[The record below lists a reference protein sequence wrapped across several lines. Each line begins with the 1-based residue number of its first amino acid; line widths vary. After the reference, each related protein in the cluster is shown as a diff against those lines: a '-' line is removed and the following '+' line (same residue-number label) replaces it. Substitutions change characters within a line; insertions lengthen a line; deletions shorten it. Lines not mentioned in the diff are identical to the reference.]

1 MELIR
6 SAQELIV
13 VLQVIKDILITLQ
26 LQIWKTIKPA
36 DFLNSDVF
44 LQIKLMICEL
54 VRIIRRPAV
63 LFCIKTNKFTRT
75 HTHMPYGSCRSW
87 RSIPYLISWINWYL
101 SFFMTFTSSN
111 RCSCSASGSCWSV
124 VPFPP
129 SAQMGWSGAKEW
141 WQNDC
146 YKIQQH
152 VVSVETET
160 VVRSKL
166 NWRQNQDQLFTESH
180 RTLA

>member
-63 LFCIKTNKFTRT
+63 LFCIKTNKFTHT
-75 HTHMPYGSCRSW
+75 HTCHMVPVDHEDQSH
-87 RSIPYLISWINWYL
+87 IWYHGLTDICPFLWHLPHQIVAPVPPRVPADL
-101 SFFMTFTSSN
+101 SFLFLRPLRWVDLVQRNDGRMIAIKYSSM
-111 RCSCSASGSCWSV
+111 SCQWKQKLLSDLSWTEGKIRISYL
-124 VPFPP
+124 
-129 SAQMGWSGAKEW
+129 
-141 WQNDC
+141 QNL
-146 YKIQQH
+146 
-152 VVSVETET
+152 TE
-160 VVRSKL
+160 L
-166 NWRQNQDQLFTESH
+166 
-180 RTLA
+180 